1 MRRAQS
7 SGGCGWRAGARS
19 GGSHA
24 ALADELA
31 AHLEALDSGG
41 SERRLRPC
49 DLGPVV
55 ALELAELGGERAA
68 RRCSATS
75 ARRGRAPAAPWTG
88 VRCWSVRTCSTRVR
102 GGERCRK
109 SIDTAAAFARPRKVI
124 GAPAVMSASSA
135 VCARSVA
142 AWCWRCAAASRF
154 SAFAQSIPG
163 GTSGARATRVGL
175 LSSLDPLVPR
185 GSTQT
190 GCSARNR
197 GAPRQ
202 DARSGAAHERPRH
215 GLARRSK

>member
-154 SAFAQSIPG
+154 SGFPQSIPL
-163 GTSGARATRVGL
+163 GTSGARATQVAL
-175 LSSLDPLVPR
+175 LSSLDPRVSRDLHKRAAPR
-185 GSTQT
+185 GI
-190 GCSARNR
+190 GGRR
-197 GAPRQ
+197 VEAP
-202 DARSGAAHERPRH
+202 AAGAAHERLRH
-215 GLARRSK
+215 GLAAGK